1 MQYPLN
7 DIVSSVN
14 YISAKLGKME
24 EVGSTTCWLTDLPS
38 CMHQVC
44 MHTVCTK

>member
-1 MQYPLN
+1 MWYPLN

-24 EVGSTTCWLTDLPS
+24 EVGSTSCWLADLPS

-44 MHTVCTK
+44 VHAVCTK